1 MFNNNSIE
9 KLDVIISYWLLYKNV
24 KGGIYL

>member
-1 MFNNNSIE
+1 MFNNNSIG
-9 KLDVIISYWLLYKNV
+9 KLDNIIRYWLLYENV